1 MIFGLLAALGAAA
14 SYGTASVLYSLAG
27 HQEARTTGVDARL
40 LVRLARRGP
49 FIAGLALDVVG
60 FVLQFAAL
68 QFLAVFVVQAV
79 QASNLAVTA
88 LVAVPVLGARLA
100 GREWA
105 AIVAVVSG
113 LAMLALAAGEEHV
126 GDVPSAFQ
134 WWLLFTACAVS
145 AAGFVVGRSRRKLA
159 PLALGLIAGF
169 GFGVVALAERVLS
182 DLQIGHLLRDPA
194 FYTLAIGGSMSFLFY
209 ATALQR
215 GVVTTVVAG
224 VIIGETLLP
233 ALVGVLALGD
243 RPRDGFI
250 PFAAVGFAIA
260 VTGALV
266 LARFG
271 ELAPSREKQ
280 AAEAAQTRGIE
291 AAVPREDA
299 AG

>member
-27 HQEARTTGVDARL
+27 HQEAGTTGVDARL

-49 FIAGLALDVVG
+49 FIAGLVLDVLG
-60 FVLQFAAL
+60 FVLQFVAL

-88 LVAVPVLGARLA
+88 LVSVPVLGARLA

-105 AIVAVVSG
+105 ATAAVCTG

-126 GDVPSAFQ
+126 GDVPAAFR
-134 WWLLFTACAVS
+134 WWLLFTAGAVG
-145 AAGFVVGRSRRKLA
+145 AVGFAVGRSRHRLA

-169 GFGVVALAERVLS
+169 GFGVVALAERVMT

-194 FYTLAIGGSMSFLFY
+194 FYTLAIGGSLSFLFY

-215 GVVTTVVAG
+215 GAVTTVVAG

-243 RPRDGFI
+243 RPRDGFM
-250 PFAAVGFAIA
+250 PVAAVGFAIA

-271 ELAPSREKQ
+271 EVAPPGEGQ
-280 AAEAAQTRGIE
+280 AADTGPARGIE
-291 AAVPREDA
+291 AAVPRDA